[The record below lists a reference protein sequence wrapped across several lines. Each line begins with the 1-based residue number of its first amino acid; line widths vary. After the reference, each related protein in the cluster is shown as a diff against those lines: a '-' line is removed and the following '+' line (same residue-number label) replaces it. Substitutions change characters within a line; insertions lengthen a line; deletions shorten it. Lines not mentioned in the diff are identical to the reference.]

1 MCIVY
6 GLLCV
11 LTVCAFVKDQ
21 VFIGR
26 CDEHIW
32 QQLKTYLVSF
42 LTVINT
48 TQHCWGIS
56 VILAP
61 CTQLSGVW
69 SRSLSFEG
77 GCNSGQS
84 LPHLKLCV
92 TLLQFLWLLCN
103 LFISQLKLCSHD
115 CTWWLI
121 VHLLLEE
128 FENFSQVILKYT
140 ISMSHNKS

>member
-48 TQHCWGIS
+48 TQHC
-56 VILAP
+56 
-61 CTQLSGVW
+61 
-69 SRSLSFEG
+69 
-77 GCNSGQS
+77 
-84 LPHLKLCV
+84 
-92 TLLQFLWLLCN
+92 
-103 LFISQLKLCSHD
+103 
-115 CTWWLI
+115 
-121 VHLLLEE
+121 
-128 FENFSQVILKYT
+128 
-140 ISMSHNKS
+140 